1 MDIPPQGARAEAIV
15 HRIHNAA
22 IALHSLDL
30 QMIGRLAC
38 IVVPDFMYLEYKS
51 LYLELKPASA
61 APPGAARSASAPYQN
76 GQDAC
81 GRDALPRVRNGQDA
95 RCPSKAARSASAPY
109 QSVHAKARRGRRG
122 SGLKGNRTRRMV
134 DQLGV
139 FKAWLL
145 GNPVNE
151 RDSTK
156 TVGARA
162 NAYWRLHEKTMARD
176 AKRTGEKRGFSSA
189 KTLASAYRK
198 S

>member
-1 MDIPPQGARAEAIV
+1 VKIGGVYILSRRSIARMLATITAALMMLYAATTAWAEATV
-15 HRIHNAA
+15 HRIHDATV
-22 IALHSLDL
+22 ALVSLDR
-30 QMIGRLAC
+30 QMIGRLART
-38 IVVPDFMYLEYKS
+38 VVPDFMYLEYKS
-51 LYLELKPASA
+51 LYLELKPSVAAASA
-61 APPGAARSASAPYQN
+61 APPVAARSASAPYQN
-76 GQDAC
+76 G
-81 GRDALPRVRNGQDA
+81 
-95 RCPSKAARSASAPY
+95 
-109 QSVHAKARRGRRG
+109 HAKARRGRRG

-134 DQLGV
+134 DQLDA

-189 KTLASAYRK
+189 KTLASAYRNC
-198 S
+198 